1 LKSVQAES
9 TEFHQF
15 CKPGQG
21 SVLILLLR
29 SPAVV
34 QLLDLFSCS
43 VRAIFRMDLFIF
55 CDWRCCCPGSDLV
68 LRICRTIAPLVF
80 PVRSRVLRSVLAA
93 DPFCFFFSVRSVPPT
108 VIFASTISFLDFVS
122 RSDPKKG
129 APFWDRVLC
138 ANFSFRSPRDPVSI
152 RVSLPPKI
160 FPAVQ
165 LFWFSCH
172 AFPIS
177 ALAKIPV
184 TRGALPVFR

>member
-1 LKSVQAES
+1 
-9 TEFHQF
+9 
-15 CKPGQG
+15 
-21 SVLILLLR
+21 
-29 SPAVV
+29 
-34 QLLDLFSCS
+34 
-43 VRAIFRMDLFIF
+43 
-55 CDWRCCCPGSDLV
+55 
-68 LRICRTIAPLVF
+68 
-80 PVRSRVLRSVLAA
+80 
-93 DPFCFFFSVRSVPPT
+93 